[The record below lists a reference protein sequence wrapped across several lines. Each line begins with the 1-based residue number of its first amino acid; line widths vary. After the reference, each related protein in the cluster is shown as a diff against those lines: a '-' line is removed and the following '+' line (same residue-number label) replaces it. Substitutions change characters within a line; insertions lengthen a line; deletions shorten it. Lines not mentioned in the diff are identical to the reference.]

1 MSDRKD
7 SASSMTAITLI
18 GVFGIAG
25 YTVLAGVLGPGFAIP
40 TALIGLVSSAIILRG
55 PVGKA
60 LARRLEGGTAG
71 PDSEQALM
79 EVDELRERVV
89 ELEERLDFAERLLAQ
104 GRQGAALTGGTD
116 ATA

>member
-7 SASSMTAITLI
+7 TASSMTAITLI

-25 YTVLAGVLGPGFAIP
+25 YTVLAGLLGAGFAIP
-40 TALIGLVSSAIILRG
+40 IAVIGLASSAVILRG

-60 LARRLEGGTAG
+60 LARRLEGGTAS

-79 EVDELRERVV
+79 ESTSCASGWWSWKSGWTSRNACWPRG
-89 ELEERLDFAERLLAQ
+89 
-104 GRQGAALTGGTD
+104 GRAPN
-116 ATA
+116 